1 VALDKRGS
9 GWYVESGRRVGGPE
23 EENGSMGDLERE
35 GGAGTAAPPTPPVD
49 AGSGPDGGD
58 DVPVPGRISF
68 RGGPWASVVPLTTF
82 VIGTVIL
89 VLMGAAAVEG
99 MILLAMLGISLG
111 MGLARDVSR
120 YSERVFSLMADRVA
134 TVAVVCWLW
143 AGAFSGILADSGLVE
158 AIVWVGAN
166 VELAGGLF
174 TVATFF
180 AAALFAVSVGTG
192 LGTVIGFTAVM
203 FPAGIVLGAH
213 PAALMGAIYSG
224 AAFGDNL
231 APISDTTIVSAATQE
246 TDVGGVV
253 RSRLKYV
260 GIAGGI
266 TALLFLLLGG
276 RGSGIEAAQAQEL
289 LAATADPAGLPMLI
303 PAALVFLVAVSGGHF
318 LAALTAGVLVSL
330 VVGPAFGIFSMGEVF
345 RVTAEGTVVGSAVD
359 GALALLPISVLT
371 LLLVTAV
378 GIMAAGGFLEALM
391 AWLERTV
398 ARTRRG
404 AEAAIVG
411 LITFA
416 NVCVSV
422 NTVAMITVGPLAN
435 VLRKRHG
442 IDPRRSANLMDTI
455 SCSFPY
461 MLPYAATIVAAD
473 AIQRELA
480 LRYEF
485 VQVIPWGQEVVYIFY
500 GMVLFPLMIVA
511 VITGFG
517 REG

>member
-1 VALDKRGS
+1 MTEPESRGPQAS
-9 GWYVESGRRVGGPE
+9 TTATSLAPE
-23 EENGSMGDLERE
+23 EPPE
-35 GGAGTAAPPTPPVD
+35 GEAGRPRLA
-49 AGSGPDGGD
+49 
-58 DVPVPGRISF
+58 F
-68 RGGPWASVVPLTTF
+68 RGGPWASVLPLATF
-82 VIGTVIL
+82 VVGTGIL
-89 VLMGAAAVEG
+89 VVLGAAAVEG
-99 MILLAMLGISLG
+99 MIILAMLGLSLG
-111 MGLARDVSR
+111 MGLARDVAG
-120 YSERVFSLMADRVA
+120 YAERVFSLMANRVA

-166 VELAGGLF
+166 LQLAGGLF

-180 AAALFAVSVGTG
+180 FAALFAVSVGTG
-192 LGTVIGFTAVM
+192 LGTVLGFTAVM

-266 TALLFLLLGG
+266 TALLFLVFGG
-276 RGSGIEAAQAQEL
+276 RGEGIEPAQAEQL

-303 PAALVFLVAVSGGHF
+303 PAALVFVVAVSGGHF
-318 LAALTAGVLVSL
+318 LAALTVGVLVSL
-330 VVGPAFGIFSMGEVF
+330 VVGPLFGIFPIGQVF
-345 RVTAEGTVVGSAVD
+345 HVVEGTVGGSAVD
-359 GALALLPISVLT
+359 GAMALLPISVLT
-371 LLLVTAV
+371 LLLVTAI
-378 GIMAAGGFLEALM
+378 GMMAAGGFLEELM
-391 AWLERTV
+391 AWLERHV

-411 LITFA
+411 LISFA

-442 IDPRRSANLMDTI
+442 IHPYRSANLMDTI

-485 VQVIPWGQEVVYIFY
+485 VQVIPWSQEVPFIFY
-500 GMVLFPLMIVA
+500 GMVLFPLMILA
-511 VITGFG
+511 VITGYG
-517 REG
+517 RERG

>member
-1 VALDKRGS
+1 MFSD
-9 GWYVESGRRVGGPE
+9 E
-23 EENGSMGDLERE
+23 EPLG
-35 GGAGTAAPPTPPVD
+35 
-49 AGSGPDGGD
+49 
-58 DVPVPGRISF
+58 F
-68 RGGPWASVVPLTTF
+68 RGGPWAGVIPLAVF
-82 VIGTVIL
+82 VAGTAFLVIS
-89 VLMGAAAVEG
+89 GAPAVEG

-111 MGLARDVSR
+111 LGLARSVSK
-120 YSERVFSLMADRVA
+120 YSERIFSLMANRVA

-158 AIVWVGAN
+158 AIVWAGAGLQL
-166 VELAGGLF
+166 EGGLF
-174 TVATFF
+174 TVATFLS
-180 AAALFAVSVGTG
+180 AALFAVSVGTG
-192 LGTVIGFTAVM
+192 LGTVVGFTAVM

-246 TDVGGVV
+246 ADVGGVV

-260 GIAGGI
+260 TIAGGI
-266 TALLFLLLGG
+266 AAILFVVFGG
-276 RGSGIEAAQAQEL
+276 RGSGIEVAQAQEL
-289 LAATADPAGLPMLI
+289 LAATADPAGLPMLL
-303 PAALVFLVAVSGGHF
+303 PAALVFIVAVSGGHF
-318 LAALTAGVLVSL
+318 LAALTVGVLASL
-330 VVGPAFGIFSMGEVF
+330 VVGPLFGIFGVRDVF
-345 RVTAEGTVVGSAVD
+345 RVTAEGDVVGSAVD
-359 GALALLPISVLT
+359 GALALLPISILT
-371 LLLVTAV
+371 LLLVAAIGV
-378 GIMAAGGFLEALM
+378 MAASGFLDVLM
-391 AWLERTV
+391 EWLDRAV

-404 AEAAIVG
+404 AESAIVG

-416 NVCVSV
+416 NICVSV

-442 IDPRRSANLMDTI
+442 IHEYRAANLLDTI

-461 MLPYAATIVAAD
+461 MLPYAATIVAAN

-480 LRYEF
+480 LRYDF
-485 VQVIPWGQEVVYIFY
+485 VQVVPWSQEVVYIFY

-517 REG
+517 REKG

>member
-1 VALDKRGS
+1 VSTGGGEGSPGVLGSLAAGERVA
-9 GWYVESGRRVGGPE
+9 
-23 EENGSMGDLERE
+23 
-35 GGAGTAAPPTPPVD
+35 
-49 AGSGPDGGD
+49 
-58 DVPVPGRISF
+58 F
-68 RGGPWASVVPLTTF
+68 RGGPWASVLPLAVF
-82 VIGTVIL
+82 VIGTVVL
-89 VLMGAAAVEG
+89 VISGAAVVEG
-99 MILLAMLGISLG
+99 MIVLAMLGISLG
-111 MGLARDVSR
+111 MALARDVAR
-120 YSERVFSLMADRVA
+120 YSERVFSLMANRIA

-166 VELAGGLF
+166 LDMAGALF

-180 AAALFAVSVGTG
+180 FAALFAVSVGTG
-192 LGTVIGFTAVM
+192 LGTVVGFTAVM

-246 TDVGGVV
+246 ADVGGVV

-260 GIAGGI
+260 LIAGGLS
-266 TALLFLLLGG
+266 ALLFLIFGG
-276 RGSGIEAAQAQEL
+276 RASGIEEARAAEL
-289 LAATADPAGLPMLI
+289 LTQVADPAGLPMLI
-303 PAALVFLVAVSGGHF
+303 PAALVFTVAVTGGHF
-318 LAALTAGVLVSL
+318 LAALTVGVLASL
-330 VVGPAFGIFSMGEVF
+330 VVGPLFGIFSPADVF
-345 RVTAEGTVVGSAVD
+345 RVTAEGGVAGSAVD
-359 GALALLPISVLT
+359 GAMALLPISILT
-371 LLLVTAV
+371 LLLVTSI
-378 GIMAAGGFLEALM
+378 GLMAAGGFLEQLM
-391 AWLERTV
+391 DWLERTV
-398 ARTRRG
+398 ARSRRG

-416 NVCVSV
+416 NACVSV
-422 NTVAMITVGPLAN
+422 NTVAMVTVGPLARI
-435 VLRKRHG
+435 LGKRHD
-442 IDPRRSANLMDTI
+442 IHPYRSANLIDTI

-480 LRYEF
+480 LRYDF
-485 VQVIPWGQEVVYIFY
+485 VQVVPWGQEVVYIFY

-517 REG
+517 RVRG